1 MIFPKRPPADEMRA
15 TRKGSGFGWAGKPDG
30 HNLLRGGG
38 SARGG
43 GFKVRMW
50 RKRQACACRT
60 MATVVL

>member
-15 TRKGSGFGWAGKPDG
+15 TRKGSGFGWAGKLMG
-30 HNLLRGGG
+30 TTCNAGG

-50 RKRQACACRT
+50 RKGQACACRT
-60 MATVVL
+60 AATITL